1 MSYMCGLG
9 SVDLAMPGSCSTTS
23 RSSVATTTAHVVCL
37 VQTLSRSLYSQHP
50 LSILG
55 CEQEC
60 ELLVVQH
67 PAFTLM
73 CQTGRRRV
81 ELTNK
86 LLNKLL
92 DGRTACAVYQIDM
105 HDMKIAQSMDRLV
118 SVSATPLLT
127 QTMHLGARFAA
138 SVLWSAT
145 HWPLGC

>member
-1 MSYMCGLG
+1 M
-9 SVDLAMPGSCSTTS
+9 
-23 RSSVATTTAHVVCL
+23 
-37 VQTLSRSLYSQHP
+37 YSQHP
-50 LSILG
+50 LSILD

-60 ELLVVQH
+60 KLLVVQH
-67 PAFTLM
+67 PAFTRM
-73 CQTGRRRV
+73 CQTGRA

-86 LLNKLL
+86 LLNELL

-118 SVSATPLLT
+118 SVSAKPLLT

-145 HWPLGC
+145 HWPFGC